1 MELILIKLK
10 PCSLSRGIAFRIVQE
25 LSNLALI
32 AFRIMQELSN
42 LALREARQVYNILWS
57 LSETPN
63 CMFLAIRCNLVKLHI
78 TSANRNR

>member
-10 PCSLSRGIAFRIVQE
+10 PCSLSRG
-25 LSNLALI
+25 I

-63 CMFLAIRCNLVKLHI
+63 CMFLAITLNLTESQFIEVFI
-78 TSANRNR
+78 C

>member
-10 PCSLSRGIAFRIVQE
+10 PCSLSRG
-25 LSNLALI
+25 I

-63 CMFLAIRCNLVKLHI
+63 CMFLAIIDGRVKFNNTSGSQKLYGRGNLAERLQ
-78 TSANRNR
+78 